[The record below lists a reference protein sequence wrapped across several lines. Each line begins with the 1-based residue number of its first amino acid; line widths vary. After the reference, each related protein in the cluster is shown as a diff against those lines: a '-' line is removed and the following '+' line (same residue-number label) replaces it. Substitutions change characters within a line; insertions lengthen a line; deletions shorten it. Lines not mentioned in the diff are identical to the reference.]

1 MNIRRLQ
8 KNIRKFF
15 IRSVKDEIEPDEI
28 FLDSSNL
35 PNFDTSQF
43 EGRIEKSIS
52 KKTVMLLWGAFL
64 VVFLVMTAQLWILQV
79 VKGKGYTI
87 QSENN
92 RLHHSI
98 IFSNRGI
105 IYDRRGVELAWNT
118 LYGAEDFAHRRYINM
133 PGFAHTLGYVSYPLK
148 DSKGIYY
155 QEEFIGTTG
164 VEKSFNDKLKGIH
177 GVKIVETN
185 ALGIVQSE
193 SVIRPPQN
201 GRNLTLSIDA
211 SVQNSLS
218 NFIENIA
225 ESSGFVGGAGVIMD
239 VENGE
244 ILAMVSFPQY
254 DSAILSD
261 GERVADINAYISDE
275 RKPFLNRVTTGLYAP
290 GSIIKPYIAIGA
302 LNEEVIE
309 PDTKILSTG
318 SISIPNP
325 FFPNQ
330 ESVFND
336 WKAHGYVDM
345 KDALAFSSNVYF
357 FEVGGGYEEQKGLG
371 IENIEKYV
379 RLFGIGERSNINIP
393 AEVEGVIP
401 NPLWKEEYFEGDI
414 WRIGDTYNTA
424 IGQYGFQVTPIQ
436 MVRAV
441 AAIAAGG
448 RLLEP
453 TVLLG
458 DTTGA
463 RVRIDVPREHFKIVQ
478 EGMRLAVTA
487 GTAVGL
493 NFPNLE
499 IAAKTGTAEV
509 GAGKQFVNSWITGF
523 FPYEKPR
530 YAFVVIMERARRG
543 TLIGSVMVAR
553 NLFEWMLVHTPEYLE
568 S

>member
-1 MNIRRLQ
+1 MNVRRI
-8 KNIRKFF
+8 KKIIKKFF
-15 IRSVKDEIEPDEI
+15 TSSVKSEIEPDEI

-35 PNFDTSQF
+35 PDFNTSQF
-43 EGRIEKSIS
+43 EGRIEKPIS

-79 VKGKGYTI
+79 VKGEGYTI